1 MRQRAKIAHA
11 LVNDPDLIILDEP
24 LQGCDPLARTT
35 TMNVIRE
42 LGRMGRTVLLSSHIL
57 SEIERITE
65 QIVILHQ
72 GKLLA
77 IGNLHA
83 IREQLDNIPHTI
95 EIECSNAKSL
105 AKDVL
110 SLEVVH
116 GLQFPSPT
124 KLKIFTHHLGEFHK
138 RLPKIIVDNEHDVM
152 VINNPDDDLQSILGY
167 LTGGYR

>member
-1 MRQRAKIAHA
+1 
-11 LVNDPDLIILDEP
+11 
-24 LQGCDPLARTT
+24 
-35 TMNVIRE
+35 
-42 LGRMGRTVLLSSHIL
+42 
-57 SEIERITE
+57 
-65 QIVILHQ
+65 
-72 GKLLA
+72 
-77 IGNLHA
+77 LHA

-110 SLEVVH
+110 SLEVVN